1 MERVETVPSGS
12 FSIKKRESYVLKA
25 FLGSCVGVVLIDREN
40 RIGGLYHI
48 LLPEP
53 PAKGAVEEPE
63 KYAST
68 GMPLFVEAILSS
80 GAKKENLEAFIA
92 GGALVGQ
99 VSMTDIKLDIGGQS
113 AEVAANFLAL
123 EEIPVKQ
130 METGGYLSSQI
141 VLDTSTFECQIEP
154 LVSSHMSYMETEST
168 TKKPDLNDAIDNI
181 RPIPQIA
188 LKVIRMINSQKISLT
203 AIAEEIRQDQVL
215 TAKVLQI
222 SNSAYFNPGKEIDS
236 IDKALIF
243 LGEKRILLLT
253 MSVFTELFYQQSEDG
268 YSLVKGGLFRHA
280 IGVAFLSEQIA
291 ARFGTVP
298 QDMAY
303 TAGLLHDIGKVAL
316 DQLMTKEYPLFYRR
330 MIEDNELSLMQIE
343 RELFGKDHCEIG
355 YVLADRWA
363 LPASLSEVISLHHTP
378 ELAAI
383 NPRLVYTV
391 FLANVLFESFQSGY
405 TIGAN
410 ADDKFSVRLKNM
422 GLSAQDFMALIDDI
436 PWSKIELLSLSGS
449 AL

>member
-1 MERVETVPSGS
+1 MERVETVPSGC
-12 FSIKKRESYVLKA
+12 FSIKKREAFVLKA
-25 FLGSCVGVVLIDREN
+25 FLGSCVGIALIDKKSH
-40 RIGGLYHI
+40 IGGLYHI

-68 GMPLFVEAILSS
+68 GMPLFLESFLSL
-80 GAKKENLEAFIA
+80 GAKKENLEAYVA

-99 VSMTDIKLDIGGQS
+99 VSMADIKLDIGGQS

-141 VLDTSTFECQIEP
+141 SLDTAKLECQIEP
-154 LVSSHMSYMETEST
+154 IVSTHTTFSSMETT
-168 TKKPDLNDAIDNI
+168 AAKPDLNNVIDNI

-188 LKVIRMINSQKISLT
+188 LKVIRMINSQKISFST
-203 AIAEEIRQDQVL
+203 IAEEIRQDQVL
-215 TAKVLQI
+215 TAKVLQM
-222 SNSAYFNPGKEIDS
+222 SNSAYFNPGKEINS

-253 MSVFTELFYQQSEDG
+253 MSVFTELFYQQAEDG

-280 IGVAFLSEQIA
+280 VGVAYVAEQIA
-291 ARFGTVP
+291 FKLNNVP
-298 QDMAY
+298 RDMAY

-316 DQLMTKEYPLFYRR
+316 DQLMAKDYPLFYRR

-343 RELFGKDHCEIG
+343 RELFGKDHCEVG
-355 YVLADRWA
+355 YVLADRWE
-363 LPASLSEVISLHHTP
+363 LPATLSEVISLHHTP

-383 NPRLVYTV
+383 NPNLVYTV
-391 FLANVLFESFQSGY
+391 FLANVLFEGFQSGY

-410 ADDKFSVRLKNM
+410 ADDKFAQRLKNM
-422 GLSAQDFMALIDDI
+422 GVTPVELVSLIDEI
-436 PWSKIELLSLSGS
+436 EWSKAELLAASGS
-449 AL
+449 AI